1 MNGLRMEFFQIFL
14 TDLKNKRITIISFFI
29 ALIFHSLI
37 IFVSSIHFVQLKE
50 HPERVNQTLRKL
62 NEEINKKNVRFVYV
76 RDDPNVISKLKPSK
90 DAPLSDKDRVGGDP
104 SKIKGDSLDPYMRGN
119 SKVREI
125 GGNYNFNQLRIGNKG
140 GLLEK
145 GIQGYDL
152 KKGEMDLGDAK
163 GEGKDGFLQEKGPT
177 INFSQK
183 GQNERGTISDSLG
196 SMFMGSLKGGYD
208 NPNASRLNTGEL
220 SFETA
225 GWDLG
230 PYARI
235 VQEKVES
242 NWRIP
247 AVQQILRQRGWVAIR
262 FDIYKDGEVRNV
274 EIIRSSKIPSYDY
287 AAYSAIISSSP
298 FPPLPSFVTAE
309 KITGTFRFFYNMWSE
324 EE

>member
-1 MNGLRMEFFQIFL
+1 MNGLMMEMFQIFL
-14 TDLKNKRITIISFFI
+14 TDLKNKRVTIISFFI
-29 ALIFHSLI
+29 ALIFHSLLLFI
-37 IFVSSIHFVQLKE
+37 SSAHFVQLKE

-104 SKIKGDSLDPYMRGN
+104 SKIKGESLDPYMRGN

-125 GGNYNFNQLRIGNKG
+125 LGNYPNFNQLRMGNKG
-140 GLLEK
+140 GLFEK
-145 GIQGYDL
+145 GMGGDNR
-152 KKGEMDLGDAK
+152 KEGELNPGEVE
-163 GEGKDGFLQEKGPT
+163 EGKDGILKEKGFT
-177 INFSQK
+177 LGSSEK
-183 GQNERGTISDSLG
+183 GQNGRGRISDSLG

-208 NPNASRLNTGEL
+208 NPNASRLNSGEL
-220 SFETA
+220 SFETV

-247 AVQQILRQRGWVAIR
+247 AVQKVLRQRGWVAIR

-274 EIIRSSKIPSYDY
+274 EIIKSSKIPSYDN
-287 AAYSAIISSSP
+287 AAYSAIVSSSP